1 MDAIKWEELS
11 NSEILREQIN
21 LKNLFE
27 KLKKEIMEKVSE
39 LDELN
44 AEFLKGEAELNKRN
58 IIAQI

>member
-58 IIAQI
+58 IRI